1 MSSVASRL
9 RASASKVALRL
20 NREIDAPP
28 KKKEARPQADKLADR
43 AKNIPSINP
52 AKKAVAAI
60 PKKMTPVEQGQRA
73 RARDTGG
80 SNGAAPLSRTSANT
94 ASAAIPRKLSSVEMG
109 KLFKSGD
116 VKTIS
121 SAMGQ
126 NLTPVQKGELAR
138 MSDVA
143 TTGARALTSR
153 ALNLTG
159 ATATP
164 TNLTNVTAN
173 QIAQT
178 EIRAAA
184 ASTPTP
190 RALNL
195 TAVQQSGAVPLTP
208 TPLSTTNVNNQPG
221 AINSQPPTV
230 TPYAYSPDGTRT
242 ETASPL
248 VPGAG
253 SSPQLLDQNGNPIP
267 VDQSSPSSTDAQQQ
281 PRYTLVV
288 GDGDI
293 PPPSGGLDN
302 PYGIEVESEVILG
315 NGDIPYNVAGDS
327 TANNLSTNGI
337 IADSE
342 HVKTPTGEYVD
353 DDLYPPNIPGGP
365 DPNNVDD
372 PFEYLAKFNAS
383 SREEQDRMPHP
394 DDYYD
399 LYSANF
405 DNHPTLTWVDQ
416 GPIALAPPQEHIDR
430 AHRELSEGGGSESI
444 TGLINDANLFEADL
458 STPGEAPE
466 PWLEKWTQ
474 FQHAGFVTVAE
485 NVTPEQAFN
494 VGVAEGVALSFESN
508 ALGVAEMALSTLQ
521 FGADESRFGY
531 AGDGLRGVTGNLPKW
546 LDAFIPSEERG
557 EETIQYTAQL
567 TENMA
572 AYVTTRAKDPSLFR
586 EDMNKF
592 FSEHWEELKDDHAA
606 AVAQG
611 PQAEAEWWGKMAG
624 QAAVEIAMTAVAA
637 ADVVKVAKATAGFAK
652 LALDAGV
659 EFTTTKLNEVSAYAQ
674 ELTSAANT
682 ATASETLSL
691 TSYDELKEVQKQL
704 LEFELFGDEISP
716 ATAEGRQA
724 LADLEEAQTAVN
736 NAIETAERL
745 EAPKS
750 RMPVRGGD
758 DDAGMF
764 TASMN
769 LFREFDGQAAL
780 KEGNSSMIELP
791 AGTTDQQLEKYLTN
805 LTDGYGVEFAVFRRG
820 NKTVLLR
827 GDEDSIDLP
836 QSFKNSITK
845 GINKNNKWELIFHTQ
860 SGYDENALKASAADQ
875 GVLTLLQQTNP
886 SKIIN
891 SRGQTAEFTQT
902 NAFNAASVSHINIK
916 TYQTEAQLFRE
927 TGYAQNLKP
936 YTQYE
941 FNGRTYKTDSRG
953 RPVTAAG
960 ELRLQ
965 PANTPRLHT
974 NVQTEIGHSGRPKVN
989 GKYPDV
995 GFHLIGHQFDAEVN
1009 YLNVVAGDAKLN
1021 GNAVGKY
1028 GALENQLAK
1037 ELAAGKRVEVNIELI
1052 YDETQTGTA
1061 LERRPKTFVYN
1072 YRISD
1077 AQGNFTSPW
1086 KKRVFQNK

>member
-43 AKNIPSINP
+43 AKNMPSINP

-80 SNGAAPLSRTSANT
+80 SNGAAPLSRNSANT
-94 ASAAIPRKLSSVEMG
+94 ASAAIPRKLTSVEMG

-143 TTGARALTSR
+143 TTGTRALTSR

-178 EIRAAA
+178 ENRAAA

-195 TAVQQSGAVPLTP
+195 TAVQQSGAAPLTP
-208 TPLSTTNVNNQPG
+208 TPLSTTNVGNGPTGSTYIQNQ
-221 AINSQPPTV
+221 AIPSDGNSGYTKALST
-230 TPYAYSPDGTRT
+230 TPSGTSPDYLPPDLVGPD
-242 ETASPL
+242 SPL
-248 VPGAG
+248 AP
-253 SSPQLLDQNGNPIP
+253 
-267 VDQSSPSSTDAQQQ
+267 
-281 PRYTLVV
+281 
-288 GDGDI
+288 DGPI
-293 PPPSGGLDN
+293 PPPPNALPIAPIQPAPTEPTDV
-302 PYGIEVESEVILG
+302 P
-315 NGDIPYNVAGDS
+315 GDS
-327 TANNLSTNGI
+327 IASTTSTNGI
-337 IADSE
+337 IIDSP
-342 HVKTPTGEYVD
+342 HVKTSTGEYDEANGYVPTD
-353 DDLYPPNIPGGP
+353 DTL
-365 DPNNVDD
+365 DPSNFLS
-372 PFEYLAKFNAS
+372 PEEYQANFNAS
-383 SREEQDRMPHP
+383 SREYQDANAHP
-394 DDYYD
+394 DDYADFYK
-399 LYSANF
+399 ANF
-405 DNHPTLTWVDQ
+405 AEYDAGGPWVDQ

-430 AHRELSEGGGSESI
+430 AHRELSEGGGSESM
-444 TGLINDANLFEADL
+444 TSLVNDANLFEADL

-466 PWLEKWTQ
+466 PWLEKFQ
-474 FQHAGFVTVAE
+474 EFQHAGFVTVAE
-485 NVTPEQAFN
+485 NVTPEQAFE
-494 VGVAEGVALSFESN
+494 VGIAEGVAVSLETN
-508 ALGVAEMALSTLQ
+508 ALGVAEMALSTVQ
-521 FGADESRFGY
+521 FSADESRFGY
-531 AGDGLRGVTGNLPKW
+531 AGDGLRGVTGKLPKW

-557 EETIQYTAQL
+557 EETIQHTAQL
-567 TENMA
+567 AENMA
-572 AYVTTRAKDPSLFR
+572 AYVTTRTKDPSLLR
-586 EDMNKF
+586 DDMKQF

-624 QAAVEIAMTAVAA
+624 QAAVEIAMTVTAA

-652 LALDAGV
+652 LALDAGI
-659 EFTTTKLNEVSAYAQ
+659 EFTTTKLGEVSAYAKD
-674 ELTSAANT
+674 LTSTANT
-682 ATASETLSL
+682 VAASEELSL

-716 ATAEGRQA
+716 TTAEGKQA
-724 LADLEEAQTAVN
+724 LADLEEAQAAVN
-736 NAIETAERL
+736 NAIENAERL

-750 RMPVRGGD
+750 RKPARGGD
-758 DDAGMF
+758 DDTGIF
-764 TASMN
+764 KGSST
-769 LFREFDGQAAL
+769 LFKEFDGQSAL
-780 KEGNSSMIELP
+780 KEGNSSMIALP

-820 NKTVLLR
+820 NKTILLR

-845 GINKNNKWELIFHTQ
+845 GINKNNKWELVFHTQ
-860 SGYDENALKASAADQ
+860 PGYDESALKASAADQ
-875 GVLTLLQQTNP
+875 GVLALLQQANP

-974 NVQTEIGHSGRPKVN
+974 TVQTEIGHSGRPKVN

-1077 AQGNFTSPW
+1077 TQGNFTSPW